1 MCGVTGI
8 FDIRGRGDVDR
19 SLLRR
24 MTDSL
29 AHRGPDGAGFH
40 YAPGLGLGHR
50 RLAIVDLATGNQP
63 LFNED
68 GTICVVFNGEIYNFQ
83 PLMVELTALG
93 HVFRTRCD
101 TEVIVHAWEE
111 WGEDCLDRFNGMFA
125 FALWDAKRE
134 TLFLARDRLGE
145 KPLYYSFLSDGR
157 LLFASELK
165 CLLLSP
171 DIDRRLDPQAIE
183 EFFAYGYIPDPRS
196 IYLGVRK
203 LAPAHS
209 LLVRRGSPP
218 PEPRRYWDVRF
229 VDGATVHQEEVEE
242 ELIAR
247 LRESV
252 RMRMIADVPLGAFL
266 SGGVDS
272 SGVVAMMAGLKPE
285 PVSTFSIA
293 FGAKGWDESAY
304 AAGMAERYRSDHHVK
319 EIVPNSFD
327 LLDRLAGIYDEPF
340 GDSSAIPT
348 FRVCA
353 MAREGV
359 TVALSG
365 DGGDE
370 VFAGYRRYRW
380 HCFEE
385 RVRRVVPAALGR
397 PLFGMLG
404 AVYPKLDW
412 APRPLRAKAT
422 LEELARGPVEAYFSS
437 VSICGSVLRRRLF
450 SSGLARELQG
460 YDAVDVLRSHIG
472 RCGSDDP
479 LSQVQY
485 ADFHTYLPGDIL
497 TKVDRASM
505 ASSLEVRVPLLDH
518 TLVEWAGAAAFR
530 SEAARARRQARLQ
543 SGPRTVCCEGHIV
556 PPQAGLCGAAR
567 AMVPRPAAPA
577 AARYL
582 VRTGA
587 ARLRSVRHGYAGA
600 ALRSA
605 PVRRSRPQRGPL
617 DAFDDGS
624 VLATGRQRR
633 PVRSGAAARRGHRLT
648 GSPLAQIAPPDY
660 SSRAVPVAQPD
671 RATVS

>member
-1 MCGVTGI
+1 MCGVAGI
-8 FDIRGRGDVDR
+8 FDLGGRADVDR
-19 SLLRR
+19 VLLRR
-24 MTDSL
+24 MTNSL
-29 AHRGPDGAGFH
+29 SHRGPDGDGFH
-40 YAPGLGLGHR
+40 YAPGIGLGHR
-50 RLAIVDLATGNQP
+50 RLAIVDLVTGDQP

-68 GTICVVFNGEIYNFQ
+68 GTVCVVYNGEIYNFQ
-83 PLMVELTALG
+83 PLMVELAALG

-111 WGEDCLDRFNGMFA
+111 WGEACLDRFNGQFA
-125 FALWDAKRE
+125 FALWDARRDS
-134 TLFLARDRLGE
+134 LFLARDRLGE
-145 KPLYYSFLSDGR
+145 KPLYYSLLRDGR

-165 CLLLSP
+165 SLLLSP

-203 LAPAHS
+203 LAPAHF
-209 LLVRRGSPP
+209 LLARRGGSAPA
-218 PEPRRYWDVRF
+218 PRPYWDVRF
-229 VDGATVHQEEVEE
+229 VDTAPARPEEIEE
-242 ELIAR
+242 ELIRR

-285 PVSTFSIA
+285 PVRTFSIA
-293 FGAKGWDESAY
+293 FGTKGWDESAY
-304 AAGMAERYRSDHHVK
+304 AAEIARRYRTDHHVK
-319 EIVPNSFD
+319 EVDPHSFD
-327 LLDRLAGIYDEPF
+327 LLDRLATIYDEPF

-385 RVRRVVPAALGR
+385 RVRRVAPAALRR

-404 AVYPKLDW
+404 ALYPKLDW

-422 LEELARGPVEAYFSS
+422 LEELARDSTDAYFSS
-437 VSICGSVLRRRLF
+437 VSICSDTLRRRLF
-450 SSGLARELQG
+450 SPDLVRNLQG
-460 YDAVDVLRSHIG
+460 YNAVEVLRSHIR
-472 RCGSDDP
+472 RCGSEEP

-485 ADFHTYLPGDIL
+485 ADFKTYLPGDIL

-518 TLVEWAGAAAFR
+518 TFVEWAARLPSGLKLHGREGKFVFKAALEPYVAKEILYRPKQGFAVPLVEWF
-530 SEAARARRQARLQ
+530 
-543 SGPRTVCCEGHIV
+543 
-556 PPQAGLCGAAR
+556 
-567 AMVPRPAAPA
+567 
-577 AARYL
+577 
-582 VRTGA
+582 
-587 ARLRSVRHGYAGA
+587 
-600 ALRSA
+600 
-605 PVRRSRPQRGPL
+605 RGPL
-617 DAFDDGS
+617 RRRLRDTVLGPVLRSSGLFDMAT
-624 VLATGRQRR
+624 LATLFDQHQSGDRDHSAVLWTLSMMEAFLRQVDGGRQN
-633 PVRSGAAARRGHRLT
+633 AALPHPAEV
-648 GSPLAQIAPPDY
+648 IA
-660 SSRAVPVAQPD
+660 
-671 RATVS
+671 

>member
-1 MCGVTGI
+1 VCGIAGI
-8 FDIRGRGDVDR
+8 FDFRGHRDVDR
-19 SLLRR
+19 VLVHR
-24 MTDSL
+24 MTEII
-29 AHRGPDGAGFH
+29 AHRGPDGDGFH
-40 YAPGLGLGHR
+40 IAPGIGLGMR
-50 RLAIVDLATGNQP
+50 RLAIVDLVTGDQP
-63 LFNED
+63 QFNED
-68 GTICVVFNGEIYNFQ
+68 GTVCVVYNGEIYNFQ
-83 PLMVELTALG
+83 PLMAELTALG
-93 HVFRTRCD
+93 HDFRTRSD

-111 WGEDCLDRFNGMFA
+111 WGEACLDRFNGMFA
-125 FALWDAKRE
+125 FALWDAGRE

-145 KPLYYSFLSDGR
+145 KPLYYSALADGR

-165 CLLLSP
+165 SLALSP

-196 IYLGVRK
+196 IYRGVKK

-209 LLVRRGSPP
+209 LLVRRGEPL

-229 VDGATVHQEEVEE
+229 VDDGAIRREEAAE

-272 SGVVAMMAGLKPE
+272 SGVVAMMAGLKAE

-293 FGAKGWDESAY
+293 FGAKGWDESGY
-304 AAGMAERYRSDHHVK
+304 AAEIARRYRTDHHVK
-319 EIVPNSFD
+319 EVDPNSFD
-327 LLDRLAGIYDEPF
+327 LLDRLATIYDEPF

-353 MAREGV
+353 MARENV

-385 RVRRVVPAALGR
+385 RVRRVMPASLRHPFFGIAGAL
-397 PLFGMLG
+397 
-404 AVYPKLDW
+404 YPKLDW

-422 LEELARGPVEAYFSS
+422 LQELARNTIEAYFSS
-437 VSICGSVLRRRLF
+437 VSICGTELRRRLF
-450 SSGLARELQG
+450 SPSLTRELQG
-460 YDAVDVLRSHIG
+460 YDGVEVLRSHM
-472 RCGSDDP
+472 RQCSSEDP

-485 ADFHTYLPGDIL
+485 ADFKTYLPGDIL

-505 ASSLEVRVPLLDH
+505 ANSLEARVPLLDH
-518 TLVEWAGAAAFR
+518 TLVEWA
-530 SEAARARRQARLQ
+530 
-543 SGPRTVCCEGHIV
+543 
-556 PPQAGLCGAAR
+556 AGLPSHFKLHGREGKQIFKTALEPYVAKEILYRPKQGFAVPLAAWF
-567 AMVPRPAAPA
+567 
-577 AARYL
+577 
-582 VRTGA
+582 
-587 ARLRSVRHGYAGA
+587 
-600 ALRSA
+600 
-605 PVRRSRPQRGPL
+605 RGPL
-617 DAFDDGS
+617 RRRLRETLLGPVLRESGLFDTGTIATLLDQHQSGERDHS
-624 VLATGRQRR
+624 AVLWTLSMMESFLRQVEGAR
-633 PVRSGAAARRGHRLT
+633 PSE
-648 GSPLAQIAPPDY
+648 PAPQT
-660 SSRAVPVAQPD
+660 AHAD